1 MFTLS
6 ADTPLRAFCIS
17 SRFVRPS
24 LVWPEGLA
32 VDFYDPTVAGDAAFC
47 LAMNRGNCI
56 AYDGSDQPAAAAAAL
71 GMPLWV
77 FLDCCTLPSAM
88 VGFSARR
95 ESLPEDLAR
104 RLDPDGGLAWLGV
117 SEYMGLPS
125 LEPGTVVGVSL
136 FSLGRGLHLG
146 TRSKA
151 LGLFALRA
159 RRQVGVAQYAN
170 PSVRLHLAFGDL
182 ELLAPRALVHSRPEE
197 TFVYTAPVP
206 DPGRLAA
213 MVGGRALERK
223 ERAPLAVTHAF
234 DPRRQEEV
242 DAFVAR
248 SGRFAIVGTGSVEQG
263 ALTQLS
269 IATLKTEA
277 APEVPVSTAAPEA
290 AVLGATARA
299 PKVSKHPL
307 LIVGCGFSGEAIAQA
322 ALREGRAVWG
332 TTRDAAKA
340 LRLAALGI
348 EPVLV
353 DFERDAHLPALP
365 DAVAWDVVVSLAP
378 EPTQRPHALL
388 ERALSWLGERPVRKV
403 VYLSATSVFGG
414 GGGDWVDDATVAAPN
429 TTRGQLRLQAE
440 GCVAAWGEAHGVD
453 TLSLRLPGIYGPDRT
468 TLPRLRDGSYRLYNA
483 ELWSNRIFVDD
494 IASATLFGLATEGL
508 TGAVIACD
516 LTPSPITEVVAFS
529 CAQHGLPTPPQ
540 APMQDCPPPVR
551 DFWQGSKRCRA
562 STLTM
567 LGWAPAFRSYREG
580 LLEAWRREEAATLPR
595 L

>member
-24 LVWPEGLA
+24 LVWPEGLD

-56 AYDGSDQPAAAAAAL
+56 AYDGSEQPAAAAAAL

-88 VGFSARR
+88 VGFAAPR
-95 ESLPEDLAR
+95 EALPEELAR
-104 RLDPDGGLAWLGV
+104 RLDPDGSLAWLGV

-136 FSLGRGLHLG
+136 FSLGRGVHLG

-182 ELLAPRALVHSRPEE
+182 ELLAPRAPVHSRPEE

-223 ERAPLAVTHAF
+223 ERAPRAATHAF
-234 DPRRQEEV
+234 DPRRKEEV

-248 SGRFAIVGTGSVEQG
+248 AGRFAIVGTGLVEDG
-263 ALTQLS
+263 ELTQLEVAALES
-269 IATLKTEA
+269 EA
-277 APEVPVSTAAPEA
+277 APETPAGSVAPAAAEPRE
-290 AVLGATARA
+290 TARV
-299 PKVSKHPL
+299 VSASKLPL
-307 LIVGCGFSGEAIAQA
+307 LIVGCGYSGEAIARA
-322 ALREGRAVWG
+322 ALREGRVVWG
-332 TTRDAAKA
+332 TTRDTAKA
-340 LRLAALGI
+340 LQLAARGI

-353 DFERDAHLPALP
+353 DFERDATLPALP
-365 DAVAWDVVVSLAP
+365 DAAAWDVVISLAP
-378 EPTQRPHALL
+378 EPTKTPHALL
-388 ERALSWLGERPVRKV
+388 ERALSWLGERRVRKV

-440 GCVAAWGEAHGVD
+440 QRVAAWGAERAIE
-453 TLSLRLPGIYGPDRT
+453 TLSLRLPGIYGPNRT
-468 TLPRLRDGSYRLYNA
+468 TLPRLRDGSYRIYNEA
-483 ELWSNRIFVDD
+483 LWSNRIFVDD
-494 IASATLFGLATEGL
+494 IAAATLFGLAHEGL

-516 LTPSPITEVVAFS
+516 SAPSPITDVVAFT
-529 CAQHGLPTPPQ
+529 CAQHGLAQPPL
-540 APMQDCPPPVR
+540 APMQDCPPSVR
-551 DFWQGSKRCRA
+551 DFWQGSKRCKA

-567 LGWAPAFRSYREG
+567 LGWTPAFPSYREG
-580 LLEAWRREEAATLPR
+580 LLEAWRHEVEER
-595 L
+595 

>member
-24 LVWPEGLA
+24 LVWPEGLD

-56 AYDGSDQPAAAAAAL
+56 AYDGSEQPAAAAAAL

-88 VGFSARR
+88 VGFAAPR
-95 ESLPEDLAR
+95 EALPEELAR
-104 RLDPDGGLAWLGV
+104 RLDPDGSLAWLGV

-136 FSLGRGLHLG
+136 FSLGRGVHLG

-182 ELLAPRALVHSRPEE
+182 ELLAPRAPVHSRPEE

-223 ERAPLAVTHAF
+223 ERAPRAATHAF
-234 DPRRQEEV
+234 DPRRKEEV

-248 SGRFAIVGTGSVEQG
+248 AGRFAIVGTGLVEDG
-263 ALTQLS
+263 ELTQLEVAALES
-269 IATLKTEA
+269 EA
-277 APEVPVSTAAPEA
+277 APETPAGSVAPAAAEPRE
-290 AVLGATARA
+290 TARV
-299 PKVSKHPL
+299 VSASKLPL
-307 LIVGCGFSGEAIAQA
+307 LIVGCGYSGEAIARA
-322 ALREGRAVWG
+322 ALREGRVVWG
-332 TTRDAAKA
+332 TTRDTAKA
-340 LRLAALGI
+340 LQLAARGI

-353 DFERDAHLPALP
+353 DFERDATLPALP
-365 DAVAWDVVVSLAP
+365 DAAAWDVVISLAP
-378 EPTQRPHALL
+378 EPTKTPHALL

-440 GCVAAWGEAHGVD
+440 QRVAAWGAERAIE
-453 TLSLRLPGIYGPDRT
+453 TLSLRLPGIYGPNRT
-468 TLPRLRDGSYRLYNA
+468 TLPRLRDGSYRIYNEA
-483 ELWSNRIFVDD
+483 LWSNRIFVDD
-494 IASATLFGLATEGL
+494 IAAATLFGLAHEGL

-516 LTPSPITEVVAFS
+516 SAPSPITDVVAFT
-529 CAQHGLPTPPQ
+529 CAQHGLAQPPL
-540 APMQDCPPPVR
+540 APMQDCPPSVR
-551 DFWQGSKRCRA
+551 DFWQGSKRCKA

-567 LGWAPAFRSYREG
+567 LGWTPAFPSSREG
-580 LLEAWRREEAATLPR
+580 LLEAWRHEVEER
-595 L
+595 

>member
-24 LVWPEGLA
+24 LVWPEGLD

-56 AYDGSDQPAAAAAAL
+56 AYDGSEQPAAAAAAL

-88 VGFSARR
+88 VGFAAPRDA
-95 ESLPEDLAR
+95 LPEDLAR
-104 RLDPDGGLAWLGV
+104 RLDPDGSLAWLGV

-136 FSLGRGLHLG
+136 FSLGRGVHLG

-182 ELLAPRALVHSRPEE
+182 ELLAPRAPVHSRPEE

-223 ERAPLAVTHAF
+223 ERAPRAATHAF
-234 DPRRQEEV
+234 DPRRKEEV

-248 SGRFAIVGTGSVEQG
+248 AGRFAIVGTGLVEDG
-263 ALTQLS
+263 ELTQLEVAALES
-269 IATLKTEA
+269 EA
-277 APEVPVSTAAPEA
+277 APETPAGSVAPAAAEPRE
-290 AVLGATARA
+290 TARV
-299 PKVSKHPL
+299 VSASKLPL
-307 LIVGCGFSGEAIAQA
+307 LIVGCGYSGEAIARA
-322 ALREGRAVWG
+322 ALREGRVVWG
-332 TTRDAAKA
+332 TTRDTAKA
-340 LRLAALGI
+340 LQLAARGI

-353 DFERDAHLPALP
+353 DFERDATLPALP
-365 DAVAWDVVVSLAP
+365 DAAAWDVVISLAP
-378 EPTQRPHALL
+378 EPTKTPHALL
-388 ERALSWLGERPVRKV
+388 ERALSWLGERRVRKV

-440 GCVAAWGEAHGVD
+440 QRVAAWGAERAIE
-453 TLSLRLPGIYGPDRT
+453 TLSLRLPGIYGPNRT
-468 TLPRLRDGSYRLYNA
+468 TLPRLRDGSYRIYNEA
-483 ELWSNRIFVDD
+483 LWSNRIFVDD
-494 IASATLFGLATEGL
+494 IAAATLFGLAHEGL

-516 LTPSPITEVVAFS
+516 SAPSPITDVVAFT
-529 CAQHGLPTPPQ
+529 CAQHGLAQPPL
-540 APMQDCPPPVR
+540 APMQDCPPSVR
-551 DFWQGSKRCRA
+551 DFWQGSKRCKA

-567 LGWAPAFRSYREG
+567 LGWTPAFPSYREG
-580 LLEAWRREEAATLPR
+580 LLEAWRHEVEER
-595 L
+595 

>member
-24 LVWPEGLA
+24 LVWPEGLG
-32 VDFYDPTVAGDAAFC
+32 VDFYDPTAAGDAAFC

-56 AYDGSDQPAAAAAAL
+56 AYDGSDRPAAAAAAL

-88 VGFSARR
+88 VGFAAPR
-95 ESLPEDLAR
+95 EAIPEDLAR
-104 RLDPDGGLAWLGV
+104 RLDPDGGLSWLGV
-117 SEYMGLPS
+117 SEYMALPS

-136 FSLGRGLHLG
+136 FSLARGLHLG
-146 TRSKA
+146 SRSKA

-182 ELLAPRALVHSRPEE
+182 ELLATRAPVHSRPEE
-197 TFVYTAPVP
+197 TFVYTTPVP

-223 ERAPLAVTHAF
+223 ERAPRAATHAF
-234 DPRRQEEV
+234 DPRRKAEV
-242 DAFVAR
+242 DSFVAQA
-248 SGRFAIVGTGSVEQG
+248 GRFAIVGAGSVEAG
-263 ALTQLS
+263 KLTQLS
-269 IATLKTEA
+269 VAALEA
-277 APEVPVSTAAPEA
+277 APEAPAA
-290 AVLGATARA
+290 AVSPSAAVPREMARRA
-299 PKVSKHPL
+299 PASKPPL
-307 LIVGCGFSGEAIAQA
+307 LIVGCGYSGEAIAEA

-340 LRLAALGI
+340 LRLAARGI

-353 DFERDAHLPALP
+353 EFERDATLPALP
-365 DAVAWDVVVSLAP
+365 DAAAWDVVISLAP
-378 EPTQRPHALL
+378 EPTKTPHALL

-440 GCVAAWGEAHGVD
+440 GCVAAWGESRGVQ
-453 TLSLRLPGIYGPDRT
+453 TFLLRLPGIYGPNRT
-468 TLPRLRDGSYRLYNA
+468 TLPRLRDGSYRIYNEA
-483 ELWSNRIFVDD
+483 LWSNRIFVDD
-494 IASATLFGLATEGL
+494 IAAATLFGLSHEGL
-508 TGAVIACD
+508 TGPVIACD
-516 LTPSPITEVVAFS
+516 SAPSPITEVVAFT
-529 CAQHGLPTPPQ
+529 CAAHGLAQPPL
-540 APMQDCPPPVR
+540 APIQDCPPSVR

-562 STLTM
+562 STLTV
-567 LGWAPAFRSYREG
+567 LGWTPAFPSYREG
-580 LLEAWRREEAATLPR
+580 LLEAWRVEVEER
-595 L
+595 

>member
-88 VGFSARR
+88 VGFAAPR

-104 RLDPDGGLAWLGV
+104 RLDPDGTLSWLGI

-136 FSLGRGLHLG
+136 FSLGRGVHLG
-146 TRSKA
+146 TRTKA

-182 ELLAPRALVHSRPEE
+182 ELLAPRAPVHSRPEE

-223 ERAPLAVTHAF
+223 ERAPRAVDFAF
-234 DPRRQEEV
+234 DPRGKNEV

-269 IATLKTEA
+269 VASLEPDA
-277 APEVPVSTAAPEA
+277 APEVLASPVAP
-290 AVLGATARA
+290 ATATRA
-299 PKVSKHPL
+299 AAARGTAPSKPPL
-307 LIVGCGFSGEAIAQA
+307 LIVGCGYSGEAIAEA
-322 ALREGRAVWG
+322 ALREGRVVWG

-340 LRLAALGI
+340 LRLSARGI

-353 DFERDAHLPALP
+353 DFERDADLPELP
-365 DAVAWDVVVSLAP
+365 TTTAWDVVISLAP
-378 EPTQRPHALL
+378 EPTQRPHGLL
-388 ERALSWLGERPVRKV
+388 ERALAWLSERPVRKL

-414 GGGDWVDDATVAAPN
+414 GDGDWVDDATVPAPSS
-429 TTRGQLRLQAE
+429 TRGKLRLEAE
-440 GCVAAWGEAHGVD
+440 ERIAGWGEEQAVD
-453 TLSLRLPGIYGPDRT
+453 TLSLRLPGIYGPHRT
-468 TLPRLRDGSYRLYNA
+468 TLPRLRDGSYRIYNDA
-483 ELWSNRIFVDD
+483 LWSNRIFVDD
-494 IASATLFGLATEGL
+494 IAASTLLGLATEGL

-516 LTPSPITEVVAFS
+516 SLPSPITEVVAFG
-529 CAQHGLPTPPQ
+529 CAQHGLPTPLH
-540 APMQDCPPPVR
+540 APLQDCPPSVR
-551 DFWQGSKRCRA
+551 DFWQGSKRCKA
-562 STLTM
+562 STLLG
-567 LGWAPAFRSYREG
+567 LGWTPAFPSYREG
-580 LLEAWRREEAATLPR
+580 LLEAWRREEAASEPR
-595 L
+595 S

>member
-24 LVWPEGLA
+24 LVWPEGLD

-56 AYDGSDQPAAAAAAL
+56 AYDGSEQPAAAAAAL

-88 VGFSARR
+88 VGFAAPRDA
-95 ESLPEDLAR
+95 LPEDLAR
-104 RLDPDGGLAWLGV
+104 RLDPDGSLAWLGV

-136 FSLGRGLHLG
+136 FSLGRGVHLG

-182 ELLAPRALVHSRPEE
+182 ELLAPRAPVHSRPEE

-223 ERAPLAVTHAF
+223 DRAPRAATHAF
-234 DPRRQEEV
+234 DPRRKEEV

-248 SGRFAIVGTGSVEQG
+248 AGRFAIVGTGLVEDG
-263 ALTQLS
+263 ELTQLEVAALES
-269 IATLKTEA
+269 EA
-277 APEVPVSTAAPEA
+277 APETPAGSVAPAAAEPRE
-290 AVLGATARA
+290 TARV
-299 PKVSKHPL
+299 VSASKLPL
-307 LIVGCGFSGEAIAQA
+307 LIVGCGYSGEAIARA
-322 ALREGRAVWG
+322 ALREGRVVWG
-332 TTRDAAKA
+332 TTRDTAKA
-340 LRLAALGI
+340 LQLAARGI

-353 DFERDAHLPALP
+353 DFERDATLPALP
-365 DAVAWDVVVSLAP
+365 DAAAWDVVISLAP
-378 EPTQRPHALL
+378 EPTQTPHALL
-388 ERALSWLGERPVRKV
+388 ERALSWLGERRVRKV

-440 GCVAAWGEAHGVD
+440 QRVAAWGAERAIE
-453 TLSLRLPGIYGPDRT
+453 TLSLRLPGIYGPNRT
-468 TLPRLRDGSYRLYNA
+468 TLPRLRDGSYRIYNEA
-483 ELWSNRIFVDD
+483 LWSNRIFVDD
-494 IASATLFGLATEGL
+494 IAAATLFGLAHEGL

-516 LTPSPITEVVAFS
+516 SAPSPITDVVAFT
-529 CAQHGLPTPPQ
+529 CAQHGLAQPPL
-540 APMQDCPPPVR
+540 APMQDCPPSVR
-551 DFWQGSKRCRA
+551 DFWQGSKRCKA
-562 STLTM
+562 STLNM
-567 LGWAPAFRSYREG
+567 LGWTPAFPSYREG
-580 LLEAWRREEAATLPR
+580 LLEAWRHEVEER
-595 L
+595 

>member
-24 LVWPEGLA
+24 LVWPEGLD

-56 AYDGSDQPAAAAAAL
+56 AYDGSEQPAAAAAAL

-88 VGFSARR
+88 VGFAAPRDA
-95 ESLPEDLAR
+95 LPEDLAR
-104 RLDPDGGLAWLGV
+104 RLDPDGSLAWLGV

-136 FSLGRGLHLG
+136 FSLGRGVHLG

-182 ELLAPRALVHSRPEE
+182 ELLAPRAPVHSRPEE

-223 ERAPLAVTHAF
+223 ERAPRAATHAF
-234 DPRRQEEV
+234 DPRRKEEV

-248 SGRFAIVGTGSVEQG
+248 AGRFAIVGTGLVEDG
-263 ALTQLS
+263 ELTQLEVAALES
-269 IATLKTEA
+269 EA
-277 APEVPVSTAAPEA
+277 APETPAGSVAPAAAEPRE
-290 AVLGATARA
+290 TARV
-299 PKVSKHPL
+299 VSASKLPL
-307 LIVGCGFSGEAIAQA
+307 LIVGCGYSGEAIARA
-322 ALREGRAVWG
+322 ALREGRVVWG
-332 TTRDAAKA
+332 TTRDTAKA
-340 LRLAALGI
+340 LQLAARGI

-353 DFERDAHLPALP
+353 DFERDATLPALP
-365 DAVAWDVVVSLAP
+365 DAAAWDVVISLAP
-378 EPTQRPHALL
+378 EPTKTPHALL

-440 GCVAAWGEAHGVD
+440 QRVAAWGAERAIE
-453 TLSLRLPGIYGPDRT
+453 TLSLRLPGIYGPNRT
-468 TLPRLRDGSYRLYNA
+468 TLPRLRDGSYRIYNEA
-483 ELWSNRIFVDD
+483 LWSNRIFVDD
-494 IASATLFGLATEGL
+494 IAAATLFGLAHEGL

-516 LTPSPITEVVAFS
+516 STPSPITELVAFT
-529 CAQHGLPTPPQ
+529 CAQHGLAQPPL
-540 APMQDCPPPVR
+540 APMQDCPPSVR
-551 DFWQGSKRCRA
+551 DFWQGSKRCKA

-567 LGWAPAFRSYREG
+567 LGWTPAFPSYREG
-580 LLEAWRREEAATLPR
+580 LLEAWRHEVEER
-595 L
+595 

>member
-24 LVWPEGLA
+24 LVWPEGLG
-32 VDFYDPTVAGDAAFC
+32 VDFHDPTAAGDAAFC

-56 AYDGSDQPAAAAAAL
+56 AYDGSDRPAAAAAAL

-88 VGFSARR
+88 VGFAAPR
-95 ESLPEDLAR
+95 EAIPEDLAR

-117 SEYMGLPS
+117 SEYMALPS

-136 FSLGRGLHLG
+136 FSLARGLHLG
-146 TRSKA
+146 SRSKA

-182 ELLAPRALVHSRPEE
+182 ELLAPRAPVHSRPEE

-213 MVGGRALERK
+213 MVGGRALARK
-223 ERAPLAVTHAF
+223 ERAPRAATHAF
-234 DPRRQEEV
+234 DPRRKEEV

-248 SGRFAIVGTGSVEQG
+248 AGRFAIVGTGSVDEG
-263 ALTQLS
+263 ELTQLEV
-269 IATLKTEA
+269 AMLEA
-277 APEVPVSTAAPEA
+277 APEAPAAAVSPSTAEPREMARPAPA
-290 AVLGATARA
+290 
-299 PKVSKHPL
+299 SKPPL
-307 LIVGCGFSGEAIAQA
+307 LIVGCGYAGEAIAEA

-332 TTRDAAKA
+332 TTRDTAKA
-340 LRLAALGI
+340 LRLAVGGI

-353 DFERDAHLPALP
+353 DFERDAALPALP
-365 DAVAWDVVVSLAP
+365 DAVAWDVVISLAP
-378 EPTQRPHALL
+378 EPTKTPHALL

-440 GCVAAWGEAHGVD
+440 GCVAGWGEARGVQ
-453 TLSLRLPGIYGPDRT
+453 TVSLRLPGIYGPNRT
-468 TLPRLRDGSYRLYNA
+468 TLPRLRDGSYRIYNEA
-483 ELWSNRIFVDD
+483 LWSNRIFVDD
-494 IASATLFGLATEGL
+494 IAAATLFGLAHEEL
-508 TGAVIACD
+508 TGAIIACD
-516 LTPSPITEVVAFS
+516 SEPSPITEVVAYT
-529 CAQHGLPTPPQ
+529 CAQHGLAQPPL
-540 APMQDCPPPVR
+540 APIQDCPPSVR
-551 DFWQGSKRCRA
+551 DFWQGSKRGKA

-567 LGWAPAFRSYREG
+567 LGWTPAFPSYREG
-580 LLEAWRREEAATLPR
+580 LLEAWRLEVEEC
-595 L
+595 

>member
-24 LVWPEGLA
+24 LVWPEGLD
-32 VDFYDPTVAGDAAFC
+32 VDFYDPTGAGDAAFC

-88 VGFSARR
+88 VGFAAPR
-95 ESLPEDLAR
+95 EALPEELAR
-104 RLDPDGGLAWLGV
+104 RLDPDGSLAWLGV

-136 FSLGRGLHLG
+136 FSLGRGVHLG

-182 ELLAPRALVHSRPEE
+182 ELLAPRAPVHSRPEE

-223 ERAPLAVTHAF
+223 DRAPRAATHAF
-234 DPRRQEEV
+234 DPRRKEEV

-248 SGRFAIVGTGSVEQG
+248 AGRFAIVGTGLVEDG
-263 ALTQLS
+263 ELTQLEVAALES
-269 IATLKTEA
+269 EA
-277 APEVPVSTAAPEA
+277 APETPAGSVAPAAAEPRE
-290 AVLGATARA
+290 TARV
-299 PKVSKHPL
+299 VSASKLPL
-307 LIVGCGFSGEAIAQA
+307 LIVGCGYSGEAIARA
-322 ALREGRAVWG
+322 ALREGRVVWG
-332 TTRDAAKA
+332 TTRDTAKA
-340 LRLAALGI
+340 LQLAARCM

-353 DFERDAHLPALP
+353 DFERDATLPALP
-365 DAVAWDVVVSLAP
+365 DAAAWDVVISLAP
-378 EPTQRPHALL
+378 EPTKTPHALL

-440 GCVAAWGEAHGVD
+440 QRVAAWGAERAIE
-453 TLSLRLPGIYGPDRT
+453 TLSLRLPGIYGPNRT
-468 TLPRLRDGSYRLYNA
+468 TLPRLRDGSYRIFNEA
-483 ELWSNRIFVDD
+483 LWSNRIFVDD
-494 IASATLFGLATEGL
+494 IAAATLFGLAHEGL

-516 LTPSPITEVVAFS
+516 SAPSPITEVVAFT
-529 CAQHGLPTPPQ
+529 CAQHGMAQPPL
-540 APMQDCPPPVR
+540 APMQDCPPSVR
-551 DFWQGSKRCRA
+551 DFWQGSKRCKA

-567 LGWAPAFRSYREG
+567 LGWTPAFPSYREG
-580 LLEAWRREEAATLPR
+580 LLEAWRHEVEER
-595 L
+595 

>member
-24 LVWPEGLA
+24 LVWPEGLG
-32 VDFYDPTVAGDAAFC
+32 VDFYDPTTAGDAAFC

-104 RLDPDGGLAWLGV
+104 RLDPDGGLAWLGI

-136 FSLGRGLHLG
+136 FSLGRGVHLG

-182 ELLAPRALVHSRPEE
+182 ELLATRAPVHSRPAE

-223 ERAPLAVTHAF
+223 ERAPRAATHAF
-234 DPRRQEEV
+234 DPRRKEEV

-248 SGRFAIVGTGSVEQG
+248 SGRFAIVGAGPVEEG

-269 IATLKTEA
+269 VASVETEA
-277 APEVPVSTAAPEA
+277 APEVSASPAAP
-290 AVLGATARA
+290 ATATRGA
-299 PKVSKHPL
+299 VARGAAASKPPL
-307 LIVGCGFSGEAIAQA
+307 LIVGCGYSGEAIAEA
-322 ALREGRAVWG
+322 ALREGRVVWG

-340 LRLAALGI
+340 LRLSALGI

-353 DFERDAHLPALP
+353 DFERDADLPELP
-365 DAVAWDVVVSLAP
+365 NMPGWDVVISLAP
-378 EPTQRPHALL
+378 EPTQLPHGVLD
-388 ERALSWLGERPVRKV
+388 RALAWLGARPVRKL
-403 VYLSATSVFGG
+403 VYLSATSLFGG
-414 GGGDWVDDATVAAPN
+414 GNVDWVDDATVPAPS
-429 TTRGQLRLQAE
+429 TPRGKLRLEAE
-440 GCVAAWGEAHGVD
+440 QLIAGWGEVHAVD
-453 TLSLRLPGIYGPDRT
+453 TLSLRLPGIYGPNRT

-516 LTPSPITEVVAFS
+516 STPSPITEVVAFS
-529 CAQHGLPTPPQ
+529 CAQHGLPSPPT

>member
-24 LVWPEGLA
+24 LVWPEGLG
-32 VDFYDPTVAGDAAFC
+32 VDFYDPTTAGDAAFC

-56 AYDGSDQPAAAAAAL
+56 AYDGSDRPAAAAAAL

-88 VGFSARR
+88 VGFAAPR

-117 SEYMGLPS
+117 SEYMALPS

-159 RRQVGVAQYAN
+159 RRQVGVAQYGN

-182 ELLAPRALVHSRPEE
+182 ELLATRAPVHSRPEE
-197 TFVYTAPVP
+197 TFVYTASVP

-213 MVGGRALERK
+213 MVGGRALQRK
-223 ERAPLAVTHAF
+223 ERSPLDATHTF
-234 DPRRQEEV
+234 DPRRKEEV

-248 SGRFAIVGTGSVEQG
+248 AGRFAIVGTGSVEEG

-269 IATLKTEA
+269 VAELEA
-277 APEVPVSTAAPEA
+277 APEAPAASVVPAAAVPRGMAREA
-290 AVLGATARA
+290 AAAK
-299 PKVSKHPL
+299 PPL
-307 LIVGCGFSGEAIAQA
+307 LIVGCGYSGEAIAQA

-340 LRLAALGI
+340 LRLAARGI

-353 DFERDAHLPALP
+353 DFERDAALP
-365 DAVAWDVVVSLAP
+365 ELPNAAAWDVVISLAP
-378 EPTQRPHALL
+378 EPTKTPHALL
-388 ERALSWLGERPVRKV
+388 ERALYWLGERPVRKV
-403 VYLSATSVFGG
+403 VYLSATSIFGG

-440 GCVAAWGEAHGVD
+440 GCVAAWGAGRAIE

-540 APMQDCPPPVR
+540 APMQDCHPSVR

-567 LGWAPAFRSYREG
+567 LGWIPAFRSYREG
-580 LLEAWRREEAATLPR
+580 LLEAWRREDADVRPR

>member
-32 VDFYDPTVAGDAAFC
+32 VDFYDPIVAGDAPFC

-56 AYDGSDQPAAAAAAL
+56 AYDGSDQPAAAAAAF

-88 VGFSARR
+88 VGFAAPR

-104 RLDPDGGLAWLGV
+104 RLDPDGTLAWLGI

-159 RRQVGVAQYAN
+159 QRQVGVAQYAN

-182 ELLAPRALVHSRPEE
+182 ELLAPRAPVHSRPEE

-223 ERAPLAVTHAF
+223 ARAPLAITHAF
-234 DPRRQEEV
+234 DPRQKQEV

-248 SGRFAIVGTGSVEQG
+248 SGRFAIVGTGSVEEG

-269 IATLKTEA
+269 VATLETEA
-277 APEVPVSTAAPEA
+277 APEVPASPAAP
-290 AVLGATARA
+290 ATATGGAVARGA
-299 PKVSKHPL
+299 AASKPPL
-307 LIVGCGFSGEAIAQA
+307 LIVGCGYSGEAIAET
-322 ALREGRAVWG
+322 ALREGRVVWG

-340 LRLAALGI
+340 LRLSALGI

-353 DFERDAHLPALP
+353 DFERDADLPELP
-365 DAVAWDVVVSLAP
+365 TTTGWDVVISLAP
-378 EPTQRPHALL
+378 EPTQRPHGVL
-388 ERALSWLGERPVRKV
+388 ERALAWLGERPVRKL
-403 VYLSATSVFGG
+403 VYLSATSIFGG
-414 GGGDWVDDATVAAPN
+414 GNGDWVDDATVPAP
-429 TTRGQLRLQAE
+429 TTARGKLRLEAE
-440 GCVAAWGEAHGVD
+440 QLIAGWGEAHGVE
-453 TLSLRLPGIYGPDRT
+453 TLSLRLPGIYGPNRT

-494 IASATLFGLATEGL
+494 IASAALFGLATEGL
-508 TGAVIACD
+508 TGSVIACD

-529 CAQHGLPTPPQ
+529 CAQHGLPTPPH
-540 APMQDCPPPVR
+540 APMQDCPPSVR
-551 DFWQGSKRCRA
+551 DFWQGSKRCKA
-562 STLTM
+562 STLLG
-567 LGWAPAFRSYREG
+567 LGWTPAFPSYREG
-580 LLEAWRREEAATLPR
+580 LLEAWRLEEAATLPR

>member
-6 ADTPLRAFCIS
+6 AVTPLRAFCIS

-88 VGFSARR
+88 VGFAAPR
-95 ESLPEDLAR
+95 ESVPEDLAR
-104 RLDPDGGLAWLGV
+104 RLDPDGGLGWLGI

-136 FSLGRGLHLG
+136 FSLARGLHLG

-159 RRQVGVAQYAN
+159 RKQVGVAQYAN

-182 ELLAPRALVHSRPEE
+182 ELLASRAPVHSRPEE

-223 ERAPLAVTHAF
+223 ERTSRPRTHVF
-234 DPRRQEEV
+234 DPRRKEEV

-248 SGRFAIVGTGSVEQG
+248 SGRFAIVGTGGVEEG
-263 ALTQLS
+263 ALTALS
-269 IATLKTEA
+269 IARVETEA
-277 APEVPVSTAAPEA
+277 APEAPAATVAPASVTRA
-290 AVLGATARA
+290 AAARGAVA
-299 PKVSKHPL
+299 SKPPL
-307 LIVGCGFSGEAIAQA
+307 LIVGCGYSGEAIAEA
-322 ALREGRAVWG
+322 ALREGRVVWG

-340 LRLAALGI
+340 LRLAALGM

-353 DFERDAHLPALP
+353 DFERDADLPELPATTG
-365 DAVAWDVVVSLAP
+365 WDVVLSLAP
-378 EPTQRPHALL
+378 EPTQTPHALL
-388 ERALSWLGERPVRKV
+388 ERALAWLSTQSVRKL
-403 VYLSATSVFGG
+403 VYLSATNVFGG
-414 GGGDWVDDATVAAPN
+414 GDGGWVDDATVPAPN
-429 TTRGQLRLQAE
+429 TSRGKLRLEAE
-440 GCVAAWGEAHGVD
+440 ERVAGWGESRAVD
-453 TLSLRLPGIYGPDRT
+453 TLSLRLPGIYGPNRT
-468 TLPRLRDGSYRLYNA
+468 TLPRLRDGSYRIYNEA
-483 ELWSNRIFVDD
+483 LWSNRIFVDD
-494 IASATLFGLATEGL
+494 IASATLLGLALEGL

-516 LTPSPITEVVAFS
+516 SAPSPITEVVAFT
-529 CAQHGLPTPPQ
+529 CAQHGLAQPPH
-540 APMQDCPPPVR
+540 APMQDCPPYVR
-551 DFWQGSKRCRA
+551 DFWQGSKRCGA
-562 STLTM
+562 STLLG
-567 LGWAPAFRSYREG
+567 LGWTPAFPSYREG
-580 LLEAWRREEAATLPR
+580 LLEAWRREEATAR
-595 L
+595 AQ

>member
-24 LVWPEGLA
+24 LVWPEGLD

-56 AYDGSDQPAAAAAAL
+56 AYDGSEQPAAAAAAL

-88 VGFSARR
+88 VGFAAPRDA
-95 ESLPEDLAR
+95 LPEDLAR
-104 RLDPDGGLAWLGV
+104 RLDPDGSLAWLGV

-136 FSLGRGLHLG
+136 FSLGRGVHLG

-182 ELLAPRALVHSRPEE
+182 ELLAPRAPVHSRPEE

-223 ERAPLAVTHAF
+223 ERAPRAVVHAF
-234 DPRRQEEV
+234 DPRQKEEV

-248 SGRFAIVGTGSVEQG
+248 SGRFAIVGTGLVEDG
-263 ALTQLS
+263 ELTQLEVAALES
-269 IATLKTEA
+269 EA
-277 APEVPVSTAAPEA
+277 APEAPAGSVAPAAAKPKE
-290 AVLGATARA
+290 TARV
-299 PKVSKHPL
+299 VSGSKLPL
-307 LIVGCGFSGEAIAQA
+307 LIVGCGYSGEAIARA
-322 ALREGRAVWG
+322 ALREGRVVWG

-340 LRLAALGI
+340 LQLAALGM

-353 DFERDAHLPALP
+353 DFERDAALPALP
-365 DAVAWDVVVSLAP
+365 DADAWDVVISLAP
-378 EPTQRPHALL
+378 EPTKTPHALL
-388 ERALSWLGERPVRKV
+388 ERALSWLGERRVRKV

-440 GCVAAWGEAHGVD
+440 QRVAAWGAERAIE
-453 TLSLRLPGIYGPDRT
+453 TLSLRLPGIYGPNRT
-468 TLPRLRDGSYRLYNA
+468 TLPRLRDGSYRIYNEA
-483 ELWSNRIFVDD
+483 LWSNRIFVDD
-494 IASATLFGLATEGL
+494 IAAATLFGLAHEGL

-516 LTPSPITEVVAFS
+516 SAPSPITEVVAFT
-529 CAQHGLPTPPQ
+529 CAQHGLAQPPL
-540 APMQDCPPPVR
+540 APMQDCPPSVR
-551 DFWQGSKRCRA
+551 DFWEGSKRCKA

-567 LGWAPAFRSYREG
+567 LGWTPAFASYREG
-580 LLEAWRREEAATLPR
+580 LLEAWRHEVEDR
-595 L
+595 

>member
-24 LVWPEGLA
+24 LVWPEGLD
-32 VDFYDPTVAGDAAFC
+32 VDFYDPTLAEDAAFC

-88 VGFSARR
+88 VGFAAPRDA
-95 ESLPEDLAR
+95 LPEDLAR
-104 RLDPDGGLAWLGV
+104 RLDPDGSLAWLGI

-125 LEPGTVVGVSL
+125 LEAGTVVGVSL
-136 FSLGRGLHLG
+136 FSLGRGVHLG

-182 ELLAPRALVHSRPEE
+182 ELLAPRAPVHSRPEE

-206 DPGRLAA
+206 DAGRLAA

-223 ERAPLAVTHAF
+223 ERAPRTATHTF
-234 DPRRQEEV
+234 DPRRKEEV
-242 DAFVAR
+242 DGFVAR
-248 SGRFAIVGTGSVEQG
+248 SGRFAIVGTGLVEDG
-263 ALTQLS
+263 ELTQLS
-269 IATLKTEA
+269 VATLE
-277 APEVPVSTAAPEA
+277 PEGAPEA
-290 AVLGATARA
+290 PAGSVAPAAAEPKETARV
-299 PKVSKHPL
+299 VSGSTLPL
-307 LIVGCGFSGEAIAQA
+307 LIVGCGYSGEAIARA
-322 ALREGRAVWG
+322 ALREGRVVWG

-353 DFERDAHLPALP
+353 DFARDAALPALP
-365 DAVAWDVVVSLAP
+365 DADAWEVVISLAP
-378 EPTQRPHALL
+378 EPTKTPHALL
-388 ERALSWLGERPVRKV
+388 ERALSWLGERRVRKV

-414 GGGDWVDDATVAAPN
+414 GVGDWVDDATEPVAGTA
-429 TTRGQLRLQAE
+429 RGKLRLEAE
-440 GCVAAWGEAHGVD
+440 QLVADWGEVQAVD
-453 TLSLRLPGIYGPDRT
+453 TLSLRLPGIYGPHRT
-468 TLPRLRDGSYRLYNA
+468 TLPRLRDGSYRIYNEA
-483 ELWSNRIFVDD
+483 LWSNRIFVDD
-494 IASATLFGLATEGL
+494 IASATLFGLLKQSL

-516 LTPSPITEVVAFS
+516 SKPSPITEVVAFT
-529 CAQHGLPTPPQ
+529 CAQHGLAQPPT
-540 APMQDCPPPVR
+540 APMQDCPPSVR
-551 DFWQGSKRCRA
+551 DFWEGSKRCKA
-562 STLTM
+562 STLTT
-567 LGWAPAFRSYREG
+567 LGWAPAFPSYREG
-580 LLEAWRREEAATLPR
+580 LLEAWRREAEKR
-595 L
+595 